1 MTAKISVILVV
12 NAGSSSIKFSLFAH
26 NSGTDLDLLYR
37 GAVSGIGSNPIFKVE
52 NADTEEQQNLPKQ
65 ADHLAAFELL
75 LDWLQ
80 RSDLELVAVGH
91 RMVHGG
97 NKFTQPQLVTPELL
111 SELEQLIPLAPLHQ
125 PHNLA
130 PIQILMRLR
139 AELPQVVCFDTAF
152 HTTQPTVATNFAIP
166 RHYTAQG
173 IKRYG
178 FHGLSYEYIAQM
190 LPKLLGSMPERSI
203 VCHLGNGASLAALKQ
218 GVSIATTMGFT
229 ALDGVPMGS
238 RPGALDAGVLL
249 HWFKQGLDADSIEK
263 ILYHEC
269 GLLGLSGI
277 SNDMQVLLK
286 SEAETAKFAIEVFN
300 YQISIAI
307 GGLTAALG
315 GLDCLVFTAGIGEH
329 AQSIRNDICNRSSWL
344 GIELEPTQTHQNT
357 ARCISS
363 PQSKVAVWV
372 IPTNEEKMIAQ
383 HTSVKICNL

>member
-1 MTAKISVILVV
+1 MIATILVV

-26 NSGTDLDLLYR
+26 NSGLDLLYR
-37 GAVSGIGSNPIFKVE
+37 GAVSGIGNNPVFKL
-52 NADTEEQQNLPKQ
+52 DGEEQQNLPPQ
-65 ADHLAAFELL
+65 ADHVAAFEVL

-80 RSDLELVAVGH
+80 GKDLELIAVGH

-97 NKFTQPQLVTPELL
+97 NKFTQSQLVTPELL
-111 SELEQLIPLAPLHQ
+111 LELEQLIPLAPLHQ

-130 PIQILMRLR
+130 PIRILAQLR
-139 AELPQVVCFDTAF
+139 AKLPQIVCFDTAF
-152 HTTQPTVATNFAIP
+152 HTTQPNVATSFAIP
-166 RHYTAQG
+166 QHYAAQG

-190 LPKLLGSMPERSI
+190 LPQLLGSMPKRCI

-238 RPGALDAGVLL
+238 RPGDLDAGVVL
-249 HWFKQGLDADSIEK
+249 HWFKQGLDADKVEQ

-286 SEAETAKFAIEVFN
+286 SEAAAAKFAIEVFN
-300 YQISIAI
+300 YQISTKI
-307 GGLTAALG
+307 GSLTAALG

-329 AQSIRNDICNRSSWL
+329 AHSIRFDICKLSSWL
-344 GIELEPTQTHQNT
+344 GIELQPEQNINNT
-357 ARCISS
+357 ARCIST
-363 PQSKVAVWV
+363 PQSKISVWV
-372 IPTNEEKMIAQ
+372 IPTFEEKMIAQ
-383 HTSVKICNL
+383 HTLKICSL